1 MKGIYLVG
9 GYPDR
14 AAFRER
20 LAAIEELGF
29 DFVEI
34 GLPFSDP
41 VADGPVIAGA
51 MHQVLETGITVDD
64 ILEDIGK
71 VPVNGADR
79 YLMTYANVVYRYGAK
94 QLGEKLNGGVRGVI
108 LPDVPV
114 RMQRQMVQLGLTLP
128 QVPFVTPESREE
140 DLAVIAGQ
148 TPPFV
153 YFIGVRGITG
163 GAATPGSPAVRR
175 QVEAIRRHTTA
186 PVVLGFGIRTPQQAA
201 EALATADGF
210 VIGTA
215 AVEKQHES
223 NAYRRYLEEIAK
235 V

>member
-14 AAFRER
+14 DAFKER
-20 LAAIEELGF
+20 LATIQSMGF

-51 MHQVLETGITVDD
+51 MEQVLAAGTSVDD
-64 ILEDIGK
+64 ILTDMAA
-71 VPVNGADR
+71 VPVNGCDR
-79 YLMTYANVVYRYGAK
+79 YLMTYANVVYRYGTA
-94 QLGEKLNGGVRGVI
+94 LLAERVNGNVKGII

-114 RMQRQMVQLGLTLP
+114 RMQPVMETLGLNVP
-128 QVPFVTPESREE
+128 QVPFVTPESRTE
-140 DLAVIAGQ
+140 DIAVIGK
-148 TPPFV
+148 TEPPFV

-163 GAATPGSPAVRR
+163 GAATPGATAVRS
-175 QVEAIRRHTTA
+175 QVAAIRRYSDA
-186 PVVLGFGIRTPQQAA
+186 PIVLGFGIRTPEQAA
-201 EALATADGF
+201 AARTVADGF

-215 AVEKQHES
+215 AVEKQKDE
-223 NAYRRYLEEIAK
+223 NAYRDYLETIAEI
-235 V
+235 

>member
-14 AAFRER
+14 AAFRDR
-20 LAAIEELGF
+20 LATIEELKF

-51 MHQVLETGITVDD
+51 MHRVLEAGITIDD
-64 ILEDIGK
+64 ILADIAR
-71 VPVNGADR
+71 VPGNGADR

-94 QLGEKLNGGVRGVI
+94 RLGEKLNDGVRGVI

-114 RMQRQMVQLGLTLP
+114 RMQGRMVQLGLALA

-140 DLAVIAGQ
+140 DLAAIAGQ

-163 GAATPGSPAVRR
+163 GAAAPGSSEVKR
-175 QVEAIRRHTTA
+175 QVDAIRRHTTA

-201 EALATADGF
+201 EALASADGF

-215 AVEKQHES
+215 AVERQHDHD
-223 NAYRRYLEEIAK
+223 AYRGYLEEIAA

>member
-14 AAFRER
+14 DAFKER
-20 LAAIEELGF
+20 LATIQSMGF

-51 MHQVLETGITVDD
+51 MEQVLAAGTSVDD
-64 ILEDIGK
+64 ILTDMAA
-71 VPVNGADR
+71 VPVNGCDR
-79 YLMTYANVVYRYGAK
+79 YLMTYANVVYRYGTA
-94 QLGEKLNGGVRGVI
+94 LLAERVNGNVKGII

-114 RMQRQMVQLGLTLP
+114 RMQPVMANLGLNVP
-128 QVPFVTPESREE
+128 QVPFVTPESRAE
-140 DLAVIAGQ
+140 DLAVIGKQ
-148 TPPFV
+148 TPPFI

-163 GAATPGSPAVRR
+163 GAATPETPAVRK
-175 QVEAIRRHTTA
+175 QVAAIRRQSGA
-186 PVVLGFGIRTPQQAA
+186 PVVLGFGIRTAEQAA
-201 EALATADGF
+201 AALKVADGF

-215 AVEKQHES
+215 AVEKQHDKDL
-223 NAYRRYLEEIAK
+223 YREYLEDIANI
-235 V
+235 